1 LEAKKA
7 FRLKLEPSMEAIL
20 RQKNARIRCR
30 VGFAG
35 QQVKAE
41 LLPFGG
47 ENGLQT
53 GQLEP

>member
-1 LEAKKA
+1 MEAKKA